1 MIAAPLAYQSASAIQ
16 SLGEAALSFAEH
28 DVIHTA
34 TVTAAATS
42 FCEFENF
49 LGKLKGLLPACT
61 ASQAFAA
68 KVESE
73 LVKCLSGTVTAYV
86 NKRTE
91 NVETLWQI
99 IRASP
104 DMQDMMLEK
113 GYGDEARMAVL
124 LNAAR
129 CAELGFIQA
138 PPKADKL
145 IKLRIW
151 FR

>member
-1 MIAAPLAYQSASAIQ
+1 MIAAPLAYQTASAIQ
-16 SLGEAALSFAEH
+16 GLGEAGLSFAE
-28 DVIHTA
+28 DDAVHTA
-34 TVTAAATS
+34 TVTAAATI
-42 FCEFENF
+42 FCEFESC
-49 LGKLKGLLPACT
+49 LDKMKGLLPACT

-99 IRASP
+99 IRGSP
-104 DMQDMMLEK
+104 DLQDMMLEK

-124 LNAAR
+124 LNTAR

-138 PPKADKL
+138 PPKQ
-145 IKLRIW
+145 IS
-151 FR
+151 

>member
-1 MIAAPLAYQSASAIQ
+1 MIAAPLAYQTASAIQ
-16 SLGEAALSFAEH
+16 GLGEGGLSFAED

-34 TVTAAATS
+34 TVTAAAAATS

-99 IRASP
+99 IRGSP
-104 DMQDMMLEK
+104 DLQDMMLEK

-124 LNAAR
+124 LNTAR

-138 PPKADKL
+138 PPKQ
-145 IKLRIW
+145 IS
-151 FR
+151 

>member
-16 SLGEAALSFAEH
+16 SLGEAGLSFAED

-49 LGKLKGLLPACT
+49 LGKLKGLLPAT

-99 IRASP
+99 IRGSP
-104 DMQDMMLEK
+104 DLQDMMLEK

-124 LNAAR
+124 LNTAR
-129 CAELGFIQA
+129 CAELGFIQ
-138 PPKADKL
+138 PPPQS
-145 IKLRIW
+145 R
-151 FR
+151 

>member
-1 MIAAPLAYQSASAIQ
+1 MIAAPLAYQTASAIQ
-16 SLGEAALSFAEH
+16 GLEEAGLSFAED

-68 KVESE
+68 KVESD

-91 NVETLWQI
+91 NVETLLRI
-99 IRASP
+99 IRGSP
-104 DMQDMMLEK
+104 DLQDMMIEK
-113 GYGDEARMAVL
+113 GYGDEARMAFL
-124 LNAAR
+124 MTAAR

-138 PPKADKL
+138 PQN
-145 IKLRIW
+145 R
-151 FR
+151 